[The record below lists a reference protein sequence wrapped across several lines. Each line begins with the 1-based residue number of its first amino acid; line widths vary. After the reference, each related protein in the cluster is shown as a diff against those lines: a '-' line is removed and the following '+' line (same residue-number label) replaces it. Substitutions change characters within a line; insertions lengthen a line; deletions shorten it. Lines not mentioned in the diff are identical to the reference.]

1 MNCLILFIGNSLY
14 FEFDKDKIMFLFVY
28 LEVVIGKLEV
38 YKFL

>member
-1 MNCLILFIGNSLY
+1 MKEVFFFIGNSLY